1 MKIVDVK
8 VHPLRT
14 PLEQPFAF
22 SQGWVK
28 HRSATL
34 VEVITDSGL
43 VG

>member
-22 SQGWVK
+22 SQGWVQASVRR
-28 HRSATL
+28 RS
-34 VEVITDSGL
+34 SR
-43 VG
+43 